1 MPSLSDTA
9 NDDEV
14 YKKLKVKHPDM
25 ANPKLGFWGKLI
37 SRGRYDDYDI
47 VPPIPLLQED
57 SSGGKKKNNNSLSD
71 A

>member
-47 VPPIPLLQED
+47 VPPIPLL
-57 SSGGKKKNNNSLSD
+57 
-71 A
+71 